1 MRIGLFPNTG
11 KPGVE
16 QVLAQIIAHLQERKI
31 EFFLPE
37 ESADSLGLAEYAG
50 SWADIKQTIGIG
62 ITLGGDGTI
71 LHVARDLAVA
81 GIPVCG
87 INMGH
92 LGFLT
97 TIELSETHSALD
109 RILQGDYWIEER
121 LMLEVSVLSDG
132 KIRQVTT
139 ALNDVVI
146 THGKISRLI
155 RLNVSVNRE
164 LVARYPADGLIIATP
179 TGSTGYSLSAGGP
192 IVNSGLE
199 AILITPICPH
209 TLYSRSLLITANE
222 IVQVDMAPLQQD
234 ITLTVDGQLA
244 CELWP
249 EDVVIVGRSPFKA
262 KFVRFNDRSFY
273 QTLQR
278 KLRRGDLEG

>member
-16 QVLAQIIAHLQERKI
+16 KVLAQIIAHLKEKKI

-37 ESADSLGLAEYAG
+37 ESADRLGMAEYAG
-50 SWADIKQTIGIG
+50 SWADIKQAIGIG

-71 LHVARDLAVA
+71 LHVARDLAAV

-97 TIELSETHSALD
+97 TIELSETLAALD

-121 LMLEVSVLSDG
+121 LMLEASVLSDG

-146 THGKISRLI
+146 THGRISRLI
-155 RLNVSVNRE
+155 RLNVAINHE

-209 TLYSRSLLITANE
+209 TLYSRSLLITADE
-222 IVQVDMAPLQQD
+222 TVQVDMAPSQHD
-234 ITLTVDGQLA
+234 ITLTIDGQLA

-249 EDVVIVGRSPFKA
+249 EDVITVGKSPFKA

-278 KLRRGDLEG
+278 KLRRGDIEG